1 MTPNALYCRMLTE
14 DRDAEEIDD
23 AVDDL
28 ADRMNDDARDREL
41 TDNQQ

>member
-1 MTPNALYCRMLTE
+1 MTPNTLYYKMLAE

-23 AVDDL
+23 SVDDL
-28 ADRMNDDARDREL
+28 ADRMNDDTRDREL

>member
-1 MTPNALYCRMLTE
+1 MTPNVLYHQMLAE

>member
-1 MTPNALYCRMLTE
+1 MTPSALYHQMLTE

-41 TDNQQ
+41 TDNLQ

>member
-1 MTPNALYCRMLTE
+1 MTPNTLYYQMLAE

-28 ADRMNDDARDREL
+28 ADRMNDDARDSEL